1 MALRQL
7 SKFTIARTK
16 NTCICG
22 IRVVA
27 TSFDPNL
34 KSICRYL
41 SNDVRRKAV
50 MSRSFIEID
59 YITKARI
66 NLGWGQTPKSKV
78 LSLLLI
84 VVDINVIKIR

>member
-1 MALRQL
+1 
-7 SKFTIARTK
+7 
-16 NTCICG
+16 
-22 IRVVA
+22 
-27 TSFDPNL
+27 
-34 KSICRYL
+34 
-41 SNDVRRKAV
+41 